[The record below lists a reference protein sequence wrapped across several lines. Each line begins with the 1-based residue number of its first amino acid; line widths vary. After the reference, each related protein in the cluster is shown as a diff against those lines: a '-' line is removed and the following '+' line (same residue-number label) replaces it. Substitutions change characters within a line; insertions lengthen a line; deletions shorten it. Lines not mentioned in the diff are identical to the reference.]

1 MPDTALEVA
10 KQAMK
15 AELRQKM
22 RTMATVLVSPD
33 HVTVLRLR
41 DDCFVETRTPLKGSS
56 DA

>member
-33 HVTVLRLR
+33 QVTVLRLR